1 MLVPHSKG
9 SVVTDSV
16 LEFDSTNNTTP
27 NITAVKDT
35 FTEAIKTGNLTVDNT
50 SISVIDITA
59 NGQCIFKDAFFSYY
73 LLVCYNFNPKGM
85 V

>member
-59 NGQCIFKDAFFSYY
+59 NGQCIFKDAFSYY